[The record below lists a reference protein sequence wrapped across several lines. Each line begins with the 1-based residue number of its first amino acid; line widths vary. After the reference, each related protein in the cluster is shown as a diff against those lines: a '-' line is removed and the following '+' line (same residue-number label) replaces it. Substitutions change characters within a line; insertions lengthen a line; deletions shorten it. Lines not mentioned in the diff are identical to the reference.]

1 MDLEQLCGKM
11 VESTRGI
18 TIMGKKKARALI
30 RIQMVGGILVSGW
43 RVCNMD
49 TDKSIFQ
56 MGRSN
61 ADGGLMA
68 RRITL
73 LQQIEPLIGWAIE
86 SMSHLISFTFVF
98 LCTFHFSSLFLKLI
112 DCFIFM
118 DIWKFS

>member
-11 VESTRGI
+11 VESTRDI

-30 RIQMVGGILVSGW
+30 RIQMAGGILVSGW
-43 RVCNMD
+43 RACNMD

-98 LCTFHFSSLFLKLI
+98 LCTFIFLLY
-112 DCFIFM
+112 FLN
-118 DIWKFS
+118 